1 MDKQEG
7 MYTTLIQDESSA
19 EVPTHNLNIEGNNYL
34 SMSKGSAEHKARR
47 YQIATG
53 ILGLLC
59 AILMIAI
66 ITLCVRYKGE
76 VLPSAELESL
86 RANYS
91 KLEAAMN
98 ELHLDRHD
106 AIDTV
111 VGMERRWH
119 IYTEEIEE
127 LRREKENLQEEKR
140 KLQLRITEQ
149 DRSCEM
155 CPVGWRLFSS
165 RCYFFSAS
173 EGTRRKSWPDA
184 RADCVDRGADLVE
197 VESKEKQT
205 YLSRVI
211 EGIELRDPHVWHLTG
226 FWMGLRD
233 IHTEGVWKWLNGTE
247 LTVGYWMDGEP
258 NDQYSTEDCAA
269 TYLKPNPLKSWNDA
283 PCSTKLYWI
292 CEKGQKKP

>member
-1 MDKQEG
+1 MF
-7 MYTTLIQDESSA
+7 L
-19 EVPTHNLNIEGNNYL
+19 
-34 SMSKGSAEHKARR
+34 
-47 YQIATG
+47 TG
-53 ILGLLC
+53 
-59 AILMIAI
+59 
-66 ITLCVRYKGE
+66 
-76 VLPSAELESL
+76 
-86 RANYS
+86 
-91 KLEAAMN
+91 N
-98 ELHLDRHD
+98 ELFSTVSAGIPQSSVLGPLLFF
-106 AIDTV
+106 IDTV
-111 VGMERRWH
+111 SLGFIIASVSSTTAKQITYSFASSFLSVSRYCM
-119 IYTEEIEE
+119 YLLS
-127 LRREKENLQEEKR
+127 LRRKFSIYNFTF
-140 KLQLRITEQ
+140 LRCIFL
-149 DRSCEM
+149 CEM

-197 VESKEKQT
+197 VESKEK
-205 YLSRVI
+205 
-211 EGIELRDPHVWHLTG
+211 DPHVWHLTG

>member
-1 MDKQEG
+1 M
-7 MYTTLIQDESSA
+7 SA
-19 EVPTHNLNIEGNNYL
+19 EVAEDHAHNPSFIL
-34 SMSKGSAEHKARR
+34 SFF
-47 YQIATG
+47 I
-53 ILGLLC
+53 
-59 AILMIAI
+59 
-66 ITLCVRYKGE
+66 V
-76 VLPSAELESL
+76 
-86 RANYS
+86 
-91 KLEAAMN
+91 AA
-98 ELHLDRHD
+98 
-106 AIDTV
+106 
-111 VGMERRWH
+111 
-119 IYTEEIEE
+119 
-127 LRREKENLQEEKR
+127 
-140 KLQLRITEQ
+140 

-197 VESKEKQT
+197 VESKEKQIR
-205 YLSRVI
+205 L
-211 EGIELRDPHVWHLTG
+211 ELLKALDLRDPHVWHLTG